1 MLQPVVDHVDPAGG
15 AMSTRFVEMVE
26 RAFSFLEDAGFR
38 RSEMEAD
45 LVTFESN
52 RSFVA
57 VSWDPRSG
65 ELDAFIGLAPRT
77 GRAQDEYSLADVM
90 GAAGFPS
97 SDCKPAQVA
106 DEGRLEPFIVALAD
120 NVRTHAQPG
129 LAGDRMYF
137 RRLETFRGAKADAYM
152 RDMKLR
158 QVRAEVEKAW
168 HDRQFEKV
176 ISLYSSVEGDLTESE
191 VRKLEYAKQHRSG

>member
-1 MLQPVVDHVDPAGG
+1 
-15 AMSTRFVEMVE
+15 MSARFVDMVE
-26 RAFSFLEDAGFR
+26 RAFSFLEDSGFR
-38 RSEMEAD
+38 RTNSEPG
-45 LVTFESN
+45 LVNYESD
-52 RSFVA
+52 RSFVT
-57 VSWDPRSG
+57 VSWDTRSG
-65 ELDAFIGLAPRT
+65 ELDAFVGLVPRT
-77 GRAQDEYSLADVM
+77 GRTQDEYSLADILGV
-90 GAAGFPS
+90 AGLPA

-106 DEGRLEPFIVALAD
+106 DEGRLESFIATLAR

-168 HDRQFEKV
+168 RDRQFDKV
-176 ISLYSSVEGDLTESE
+176 VSLYTSVEHDLTESE
-191 VRKLEYAKQHRSG
+191 ARKLAYAQQHQSR